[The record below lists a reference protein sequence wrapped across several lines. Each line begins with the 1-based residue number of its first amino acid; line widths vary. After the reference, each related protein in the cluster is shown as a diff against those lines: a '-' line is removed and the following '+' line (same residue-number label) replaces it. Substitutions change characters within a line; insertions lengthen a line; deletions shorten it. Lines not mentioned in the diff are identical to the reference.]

1 MFSMLLIIIPYS
13 LFISHSLNK
22 RIKHEVVY
30 ILYIIN
36 CNLYNQ
42 KSMTLSKMIIVSV
55 SSLQKVR
62 DMYTN
67 VVYVSEK
74 VQQSSTTTL
83 IFEEIL
89 HRNNSV

>member
-1 MFSMLLIIIPYS
+1 MFYMLLIIIPYS

>member
-22 RIKHEVVY
+22 RIKHAVVF

-62 DMYTN
+62 DVYTN